1 MELVGLLITMDPM
14 LSKDP
19 GFSLFSQNHV
29 KDLGEFWQALLHN
42 QWKLPEII
50 LNAREGVMGKRP
62 GKKIKFFFR

>member
-19 GFSLFSQNHV
+19 RFFLFSKNHV
-29 KDLGEFWQALLHN
+29 KNLGEFWLALLYN

-50 LNAREGVMGKRP
+50 LNSREGVMEKP
-62 GKKIKFFFR
+62 PAMKIKFYLR

>member
-42 QWKLPEII
+42 Q
-50 LNAREGVMGKRP
+50 
-62 GKKIKFFFR
+62 